1 MCVCVCVCVCMA
13 EKDNYFV
20 SMTPHSVSYPTFG
33 RLALLLLESFSEE
46 ALAVMSSTCSC
57 RGINTKDE

>member
-13 EKDNYFV
+13 KKDNYFV
-20 SMTPHSVSYPTFG
+20 SMTLHSVSYPTFG
-33 RLALLLLESFSEE
+33 GLALLLLESFSEE

-57 RGINTKDE
+57 GEDGT